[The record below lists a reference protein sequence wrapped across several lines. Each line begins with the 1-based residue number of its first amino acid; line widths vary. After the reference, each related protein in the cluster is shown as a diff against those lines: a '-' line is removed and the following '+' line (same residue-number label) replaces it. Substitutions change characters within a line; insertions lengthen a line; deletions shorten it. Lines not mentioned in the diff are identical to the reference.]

1 MAPLKNW
8 DNKTWLSSQRYI
20 LSFNRFILKQIKLD
34 RNSRVLDIGCGRGK
48 IISNLSNKL
57 KLHNK
62 PIGIDIEKHKDKSE
76 KIIFKKTDA
85 LSFVSKTKIN
95 FDLILIKQ
103 TIHLVK
109 KNQINKLLLICKNKL
124 NTNGKIII
132 LSLDPHKNEIPAF
145 DLMKK
150 KLKQSLKRDKSLF
163 QLIKKFNTN
172 LTVKKFIFNVKISK
186 NKYLQMIKNRYIST
200 LLNFTEKQIQNGL
213 NEINKKYKKK
223 LNFKDQLICLIIK
236 NN

>member
-1 MAPLKNW
+1 
-8 DNKTWLSSQRYI
+8 
-20 LSFNRFILKQIKLD
+20 
-34 RNSRVLDIGCGRGK
+34 
-48 IISNLSNKL
+48 
-57 KLHNK
+57 
-62 PIGIDIEKHKDKSE
+62 
-76 KIIFKKTDA
+76 
-85 LSFVSKTKIN
+85 VSKTKIN

-132 LSLDPHKNEIPAF
+132 LSLDPHKNEIPTF

-213 NEINKKYKKK
+213 NEIDKKYKKK

>member
-8 DNKTWLSSQRYI
+8 DNKTWLSSQKYI

-62 PIGIDIEKHKDKSE
+62 PIGIDIEKHKDKSK

-213 NEINKKYKKK
+213 NEIDKKYKKK

>member
-62 PIGIDIEKHKDKSE
+62 PIGIDIENHKDKSK

-132 LSLDPHKNEIPAF
+132 LSLDPHKNEIPSF

-213 NEINKKYKKK
+213 NEIDKKYKKK

>member
-62 PIGIDIEKHKDKSE
+62 PIGIDIENHKDKSK
-76 KIIFKKTDA
+76 KIIFEKKDA

-132 LSLDPHKNEIPAF
+132 LSLDPHKNEIPSF

-213 NEINKKYKKK
+213 NEIDKKYKKK

>member
-132 LSLDPHKNEIPAF
+132 LSLDPHKNQIPTF
-145 DLMKK
+145 VLMKK

-163 QLIKKFNTN
+163 QLIKKHNSN
-172 LTVKKFIFNVKISK
+172 LTVKKFIFNVRISK
-186 NKYLQMIKNRYIST
+186 NKYLQMIKDRYIST